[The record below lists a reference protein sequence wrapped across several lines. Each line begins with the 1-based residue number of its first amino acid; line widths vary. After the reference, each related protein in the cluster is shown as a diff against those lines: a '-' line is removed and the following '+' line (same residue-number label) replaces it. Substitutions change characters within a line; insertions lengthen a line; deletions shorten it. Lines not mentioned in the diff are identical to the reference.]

1 VVEAID
7 PFKMAFISISN
18 RSNVF
23 HSLHMI
29 CMFIWEAIDPFK
41 MASTSI
47 SNCAANPYMLWMC
60 IWLYFT
66 AAPVGQAFGSYI

>member
-1 VVEAID
+1 MGKAHHSAVV
-7 PFKMAFISISN
+7 
-18 RSNVF
+18 
-23 HSLHMI
+23 
-29 CMFIWEAIDPFK
+29 EAIDPFK

-60 IWLYFT
+60 IWLYCT